1 MINRQHWALGDD
13 GGGGG
18 GGGGVTGRFSL
29 YFMDF
34 I

>member
-13 GGGGG
+13 DGGG